1 MAGDTEVRPR
11 PWETEVP
18 LLARTLTLPAERE
31 SAGQARRAV
40 RTALTE
46 AGGERWTGDAEL
58 AISEITTNAVLHA
71 HTQIDLDIRVF
82 DDCVYVSVHDL
93 DPTPPVARHYGS
105 EATTGRGLDLV
116 AHLTSRYGAER
127 DDAGKSVWFCIGD
140 AELRDEISGEGE
152 WGTWDVEAWDLDQ
165 PSDTDHPRHVVLE
178 GMPTALWL
186 AARQHH
192 DAVLRDLTHLL
203 VEEDGPDFDLAGI
216 DRARSSI
223 SVPVAAAA
231 AAAGDDGSGTLLSS
245 IDLVVPVPPEN
256 SSMFGVLQDVLDYAE
271 SLAVQNRLLVKPGL
285 PEIIAVRD
293 WACEQVIAQLAGVA
307 PSPWPGTSDERF
319 ETEVHPQMT
328 PVEWDTAEIDNSDRA
343 VLAAD
348 DANRIVAA
356 SDSFLA
362 LLGWE
367 RSELIGRRVVTIV
380 PPAMRES
387 HVAGFSRHLTT
398 SETRVIGREVEL
410 PVLRRDGSEVL
421 CRIKIERA
429 EAGPHRAIF
438 VAWAEVA

>member
-1 MAGDTEVRPR
+1 VPR
-11 PWETEVP
+11 
-18 LLARTLTLPAERE
+18 LARTLTLPAERE
-31 SAGQARRAV
+31 SVGQARRAL
-40 RTALTE
+40 RAALTE
-46 AGGERWTGDAEL
+46 AGGDRWTGDAEL
-58 AISEITTNAVLHA
+58 ALSEIATNAVLHA
-71 HTQIDLDIRVF
+71 HSRIDLDIRVF

-116 AHLTSRYGAER
+116 ARLTSRYGAQR
-127 DDAGKSVWFCIGD
+127 DDTGKLVWFCIGD

-152 WGTWDVEAWDLDQ
+152 WGLWDVEAWDLGQ
-165 PSDTDHPRHVVLE
+165 PGDADHPRQVVLE

-203 VEEDGPDFDLAGI
+203 VEEGGPDFDLAGI

-231 AAAGDDGSGTLLSS
+231 AAGDDDGSGNRLPS
-245 IDLVVPVPPEN
+245 IDLVVLVPPEN
-256 SSMFGVLQDVLDYAE
+256 SSMFGALQDVLDYAE

-307 PSPWPGTSDERF
+307 PSPWPGTAHERF

-328 PVEWDTAEIDNSDRA
+328 PIEWDTAVIDNSDRA

-356 SDSFLA
+356 SDSFLE
-362 LLGWE
+362 LIGWE

-410 PVLRRDGSEVL
+410 PVLRRDGTEIL